1 MTTSEQARGDR
12 FEGRVAVVTG
22 AGSGMGAA
30 MARGFHAEGASV
42 VAVDV
47 DAAGLERTV
56 ADLGGTSDRAR
67 PVVLDVS
74 DRAAVAAFGA
84 GLAARGRVDV
94 LCNNAGILDDYTPA
108 HETSWELWTRI
119 LAVNLNGP
127 YLMAHALVPAMLEQ
141 GKGAIVNTASI
152 AGVVAGGGGAAYTT
166 SKHGLIGLTKQLAF
180 DYGRHGIRANAI
192 CPGAIATGM
201 TVELRTPELGN
212 EHVNAAIEATPAG
225 RWGEPEEVAALALF
239 LASDDASFMHGVPV
253 LVDGG
258 WTLS

>member
-1 MTTSEQARGDR
+1 MTTNGQARSPR

-30 MARGFHAEGASV
+30 MARGFFAEGASV
-42 VAVDV
+42 VAADV
-47 DAAGLERTV
+47 DPAGLERTL
-56 ADLGGTSDRAR
+56 ADLGGAGERAR
-67 PVVLDVS
+67 SVVLDVT
-74 DRAAVAAFGA
+74 DREAVASFGA
-84 GLAARGRVDV
+84 GLAERGRVDV

-108 HETSWELWTRI
+108 HETSWDLWTRI

-127 YLMAHALVPAMLEQ
+127 YLMAHAIVPIMLGQ
-141 GKGAIVNTASI
+141 GSGAIVNTASI
-152 AGVVAGGGGAAYTT
+152 AGFVAGGGGAAYTT

-239 LASDDASFMHGVPV
+239 LASDEASFMHGVPV

>member
-1 MTTSEQARGDR
+1 MTSREQR
-12 FEGRVAVVTG
+12 FEGRVAVITG
-22 AGSGMGAA
+22 AGAGMGAA
-30 MARGFHAEGASV
+30 MARGFHAEGAHV

-47 DAAGLERTV
+47 DEDGLARTV
-56 ADLGGTSDRAR
+56 AGLGGVSERAR
-67 PVVLDVS
+67 PVVLDVT
-74 DRAAVAAFGA
+74 DRAAVAAFGRE
-84 GLAARGRVDV
+84 LERVDI

-119 LAVNLNGP
+119 LGVNLTGP
-127 YLMAHALVPAMLEQ
+127 YLMAHAIVPTMLAQ

-152 AGVVAGGGGAAYTT
+152 AGYVAGGGGAAYTT
-166 SKHGLIGLTKQLAF
+166 SKHGLIGFTKQLAF
-180 DYGRHGIRANAI
+180 DYGRRGIRANAI

-201 TVELRTPELGN
+201 TEELRTPGTGN
-212 EHVNAAIEATPAG
+212 EHVDAAIEATPAG

-239 LASDDASFMHGVPV
+239 LASDEASFVHGVPV

>member
-1 MTTSEQARGDR
+1 MTTNGQARSPR

-30 MARGFHAEGASV
+30 MARGFFAEGATV
-42 VAVDV
+42 VAADV
-47 DAAGLERTV
+47 SAEGLQRTL
-56 ADLGGTSDRAR
+56 ADLGGPSDRAR
-67 PVVLDVS
+67 TAVLDVT
-74 DRAAVAAFGA
+74 DRDAVAAFGS
-84 GLAARGRVDV
+84 GLERVDV

-108 HETSWELWTRI
+108 HETGWDLWTRI
-119 LAVNLNGP
+119 LAVNLTGP
-127 YLMAHALVPAMLEQ
+127 YLMAHAIVPTMLKQ

-152 AGVVAGGGGAAYTT
+152 AGFVAGGGGAAYTT
-166 SKHGLIGLTKQLAF
+166 SKHGLIGFTKQLAF

-239 LASDDASFMHGVPV
+239 LASDEASFIHGVPV

>member
-1 MTTSEQARGDR
+1 MMTNEHAPRARFD
-12 FEGRVAVVTG
+12 GRVAVITG

-30 MARGFHAEGASV
+30 MALAFHAEGASV

-47 DAAGLERTV
+47 DAAGLDRTIG
-56 ADLGGTSDRAR
+56 DLGGPSDRAR
-67 PVVLDVS
+67 PVVLDVT
-74 DRAAVAAFGA
+74 DREAVAALGA
-84 GLAARGRVDV
+84 DLVRRGRVDV

-108 HETSWELWTRI
+108 HETSWDLWTRI
-119 LAVNLNGP
+119 LAVNLTGA
-127 YLMAHALVPAMLEQ
+127 YLMAHAIVPTMLDQ

-152 AGVVAGGGGAAYTT
+152 AGFVAGGGGAAYTT

-180 DYGRHGIRANAI
+180 DYGRRGIRANAI

-239 LASDDASFMHGVPV
+239 LASDEASFVHGVPV

>member
-1 MTTSEQARGDR
+1 MTSTGQTRADR
-12 FEGRVAVVTG
+12 FTDRVVVVTG

-30 MARGFHAEGASV
+30 MARGFFAEGATV
-42 VAVDV
+42 VAADV
-47 DAAGLERTV
+47 SAEGLERTL
-56 ADLGGTSDRAR
+56 ADLGGASDRAR
-67 PVVLDVS
+67 TVVLDVT

-84 GLAARGRVDV
+84 GLERVDV
-94 LCNNAGILDDYTPA
+94 LCNNAGILDDYTPV
-108 HETSWELWTRI
+108 HETSWDLWTRI
-119 LAVNLNGP
+119 LAVNLTGP
-127 YLMAHALVPAMLEQ
+127 YLMAHALVPKMLEQ

-152 AGVVAGGGGAAYTT
+152 AGFVAGGGGAAYTT

-180 DYGRHGIRANAI
+180 DYGGRGIRANAI

-239 LASDDASFMHGVPV
+239 LASDEASFIHGVPV

>member
-1 MTTSEQARGDR
+1 MTSNEQSRADR

-30 MARGFHAEGASV
+30 MARGFSAEGASV

-47 DAAGLERTV
+47 DAAGLERTMG
-56 ADLGGTSDRAR
+56 DLGGASDRAR
-67 PVVLDVS
+67 AVILDVT

-84 GLAARGRVDV
+84 DLAARGRVDV
-94 LCNNAGILDDYTPA
+94 LCNNAGVLDDYTPA
-108 HETSWELWTRI
+108 HETDWELWTRI
-119 LAVNLNGP
+119 LGVNLNGP
-127 YLMAHALVPAMLEQ
+127 YLMAHAIVPTMLAQ

-152 AGVVAGGGGAAYTT
+152 AGLVAGGGGAAYTT
-166 SKHGLIGLTKQLAF
+166 SKHGLIGFTKQLAF
-180 DYGRHGIRANAI
+180 DYGRRGIRANAI

-239 LASDDASFMHGVPV
+239 LASDEASFVHGVPV

>member
-1 MTTSEQARGDR
+1 MTTNEQARPDR
-12 FEGRVAVVTG
+12 FEGRVAVITG

-30 MARGFHAEGASV
+30 MARGFSAEGATV

-47 DAAGLERTV
+47 DAAGLERTL
-56 ADLGGTSDRAR
+56 ADLGGPSERAR
-67 PVVLDVS
+67 AVVLDVA
-74 DRAAVAAFGA
+74 DREAVAAFGA
-84 GLAARGRVDV
+84 DLAARGRVDI
-94 LCNNAGILDDYTPA
+94 LCNNAGILDGYAPA
-108 HETSWELWTRI
+108 HETTWDLWTRI
-119 LAVNLNGP
+119 LAVNLTGP
-127 YLMAHALVPAMLEQ
+127 YLMAHALVPTMLEQ

-152 AGVVAGGGGAAYTT
+152 AGFVAGGGGAAYTS

-180 DYGRHGIRANAI
+180 DYGRRGIRANAI

-212 EHVNAAIEATPAG
+212 EHVDAAIAATPAG

-239 LASDDASFMHGVPV
+239 LASDEASFVHGVPV

>member
-1 MTTSEQARGDR
+1 MTSREQR
-12 FEGRVAVVTG
+12 FEGRVAVITG

-30 MARGFHAEGASV
+30 MARGFHAEGAHV

-47 DAAGLERTV
+47 DEDGLARTV
-56 ADLGGTSDRAR
+56 ADLGGVSARAR
-67 PVVLDVS
+67 PVVLDVT
-74 DRAAVAAFGA
+74 DRAAVAAFGR
-84 GLAARGRVDV
+84 GLERVDI

-119 LAVNLNGP
+119 LGVNLTGP
-127 YLMAHALVPAMLEQ
+127 YLMAHAIVPAMLAQ

-152 AGVVAGGGGAAYTT
+152 AGYVAGGGGAAYTT
-166 SKHGLIGLTKQLAF
+166 SKHGLIGFTKQLAF
-180 DYGRHGIRANAI
+180 DYGRRGIRANAI

-201 TVELRTPELGN
+201 TVELRTPDAGN

-239 LASDDASFMHGVPV
+239 LASDEASFIHGVPV

>member
-1 MTTSEQARGDR
+1 MSTNEQARRDR
-12 FEGRVAVVTG
+12 FTDRVAVITG

-30 MARGFHAEGASV
+30 MARGFHAEGAAV

-47 DAAGLERTV
+47 DEAGLERTV
-56 ADLGGTSDRAR
+56 AALGGVSDRAR
-67 PVVLDVS
+67 PVVLDVT
-74 DRAAVAAFGA
+74 DRAAVAAFGE
-84 GLAARGRVDV
+84 GLERADV

-108 HETSWELWTRI
+108 HETSWDLWSRI
-119 LAVNLNGP
+119 LAVNLTGP
-127 YLMAHALVPAMLEQ
+127 YLMAHAIVPTMLEQ
-141 GKGAIVNTASI
+141 GRGAIVNTASI
-152 AGVVAGGGGAAYTT
+152 AGHVAGGGGAAYTT
-166 SKHGLIGLTKQLAF
+166 SKHGLIGFTKQLAF
-180 DYGRHGIRANAI
+180 DYGRRGIRANAI

-239 LASDDASFMHGVPV
+239 LASDEASFVHGTPV

>member
-1 MTTSEQARGDR
+1 MTTDEQTRAARFG
-12 FEGRVAVVTG
+12 GRVAVITG

-30 MARGFHAEGASV
+30 MARGFFAEGATV
-42 VAVDV
+42 VALDV
-47 DAAGLERTV
+47 DAGGLERTI
-56 ADLGGTSDRAR
+56 ADLGGASDRAR
-67 PVVLDVS
+67 AVVLDVT
-74 DRAAVAAFGA
+74 DRAAVAAFA
-84 GLAARGRVDV
+84 GDLERVDV

-119 LAVNLNGP
+119 LAVNLTGP
-127 YLMAHALVPAMLEQ
+127 YLMAHALVPMMLDQ

-152 AGVVAGGGGAAYTT
+152 AGFVAGGGGAAYTT

-212 EHVNAAIEATPAG
+212 EHVNAAIEGTPAG
-225 RWGEPEEVAALALF
+225 RWGEPEEVANLALF
-239 LASDDASFMHGVPV
+239 LASDEASFIHGVPV